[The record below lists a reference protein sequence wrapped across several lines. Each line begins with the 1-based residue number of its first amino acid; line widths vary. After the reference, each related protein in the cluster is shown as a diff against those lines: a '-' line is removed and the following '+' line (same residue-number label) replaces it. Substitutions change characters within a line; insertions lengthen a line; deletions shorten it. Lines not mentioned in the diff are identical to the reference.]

1 MRRVMGLLIAGALLV
16 CGGRIARAADDAKE
30 PTKEGVEFFE
40 KNIRPVLADKCYKCH
55 SVEAKAN
62 KKLKSKLYLDS
73 WQGMAKGGESDKPAV
88 VAGKPD
94 DSMMIKG
101 LRYEYKGDDE
111 DLNMP
116 PAKDGKS
123 NKLPDDVIKNFEK
136 WVKDGAQHPKDFDK
150 PPAPKAEGNPAPG
163 EAKTATAQAA
173 EKPHWAFVAPKE
185 PALPAVKDASWAKNP
200 IDTFIQA
207 KLEAKGLTPSPSAD
221 RRTLIRRATFDL
233 TGLPPTPA
241 EVEAFVNDK
250 DPNAW
255 EKVVD
260 RLLDSPRY
268 GERWARHWLDV
279 ARYSDTKGYVFQE
292 ERRYPFAYTYRDW
305 VINAFNS
312 DLPYDQF
319 LVQQIAADQLDL
331 GADKR
336 PLAAMGFLTLG
347 RRFLNAQPDIIDDRI
362 DVVCRGTMALTVTC
376 ARCHDHKFDPIPTK
390 DYYSLYGVFASSVEP
405 KDLPPIGNPDATPT
419 PASLAFEKE
428 LKTRQAAAEDFLK
441 NKTAEV
447 LKQVR
452 SAKGLADYLT
462 ATAKADSNE
471 AQPSGGSDL
480 SRYLL
485 RRWRDY
491 LGTRA
496 AAKDPVFAALR
507 AYAAIPADQFE
518 KKAAEVTEQLGEKK
532 PEEVHPLV
540 AKAFVEQPPKSLR
553 DVADRYGELLAKY
566 DKPEPLSDAQEESL
580 RSVLRG
586 PDSPVNVPEEQRQGL
601 LRRDAREQ
609 YMGLK
614 RKVDEFVA
622 GNPQGPPRAMVLQ
635 DAPDPHDTPVLV
647 RGNANNPGPVVP
659 RQFLQVLSGPQRQH
673 FTHGSGRLEL
683 ARAIASRD
691 NPLTARVI
699 VNRVWLWHFGQGIV
713 RTPSDF
719 GTRSDPPSHP
729 ELLDWLALRFVEDPS
744 AGGPGMGCGWSVK
757 RLHKLILMSATYQQ
771 SSDDNPEAR
780 KGDPENTLLW
790 RFNPQRLDW
799 EETRDALVF
808 VGGGM
813 DEKVGGRP
821 VDITDAK
828 CARRTI
834 YGFIDR
840 QNLPGLFRAFDMA
853 SPDTTSP
860 QRFNTTVPQQALFFM
875 NSPFTRRQAKLVADR
890 PEVESVSDPAERIR
904 VLYQLLYQRDPSD
917 DEVSAGVQFVAR
929 SLEREQHGAI
939 SPWEEYVQVLLE
951 ANEFVFVD

>member
-1 MRRVMGLLIAGALLV
+1 MRRVMGLLIAGALVV

-40 KNIRPVLADKCYKCH
+40 KNIRPVLVDKCFKCH

-88 VAGKPD
+88 VPGKPD

-101 LRYEYKGDDE
+101 LRDEYKGDDE

-163 EAKTATAQAA
+163 EAKTATAQVQ
-173 EKPHWAFVAPKE
+173 EKPHWAFVVPKE

-233 TGLPPTPA
+233 TGLPPTPE

-250 DPNAW
+250 GPNAW

-268 GERWARHWLDV
+268 GERWGRHWLDV

-305 VINAFNS
+305 VINALNS

-319 LVQQIAADQLDL
+319 LIQQIAADQLDL

-405 KDLPPIGNPDATPT
+405 KDLPAIGNPDATPT

-441 NKTAEV
+441 TKSADV

-452 SAKGLADYLT
+452 SAKGIADYLA
-462 ATAKADSNE
+462 ATAKADPKRSARADPRGPE
-471 AQPSGGSDL
+471 PLPGPPVARLPGR
-480 SRYLL
+480 SR
-485 RRWRDY
+485 RRR
-491 LGTRA
+491 
-496 AAKDPVFAALR
+496 KDPVFAALR
-507 AYAAIPADQFE
+507 AYAAIPADQF
-518 KKAAEVTEQLGEKK
+518 A
-532 PEEVHPLV
+532 PRR
-540 AKAFVEQPPKSLR
+540 PKSQSNSR
-553 DVADRYGELLAKY
+553 RRSPKRSTRWSRRRSRRSRRSRCGRWRTGTANCSRSTTS
-566 DKPEPLSDAQEESL
+566 PSRSSDCRRN
-580 RSVLRG
+580 RSGISFAGRI
-586 PDSPVNVPEEQRQGL
+586 
-601 LRRDAREQ
+601 RRRTCRRTSGRVCSAGTLREQ

-614 RKVDEFVA
+614 RKVDEFVVEQPA
-622 GNPQGPPRAMVLQ
+622 GPAAGDGAAGLRRTRTTRRCWSAATRTTR
-635 DAPDPHDTPVLV
+635 DRWC
-647 RGNANNPGPVVP
+647 RGSSCRSCPAH
-659 RQFLQVLSGPQRQH
+659 SGS
-673 FTHGSGRLEL
+673 T
-683 ARAIASRD
+683 SR
-691 NPLTARVI
+691 TA
-699 VNRVWLWHFGQGIV
+699 
-713 RTPSDF
+713 
-719 GTRSDPPSHP
+719 
-729 ELLDWLALRFVEDPS
+729 
-744 AGGPGMGCGWSVK
+744 AGGSTWPRRSPAG
-757 RLHKLILMSATYQQ
+757 T
-771 SSDDNPEAR
+771 
-780 KGDPENTLLW
+780 
-790 RFNPQRLDW
+790 
-799 EETRDALVF
+799 TR
-808 VGGGM
+808 
-813 DEKVGGRP
+813 
-821 VDITDAK
+821 
-828 CARRTI
+828 
-834 YGFIDR
+834 
-840 QNLPGLFRAFDMA
+840 
-853 SPDTTSP
+853 
-860 QRFNTTVPQQALFFM
+860 
-875 NSPFTRRQAKLVADR
+875 
-890 PEVESVSDPAERIR
+890 
-904 VLYQLLYQRDPSD
+904 
-917 DEVSAGVQFVAR
+917 
-929 SLEREQHGAI
+929 
-939 SPWEEYVQVLLE
+939 
-951 ANEFVFVD
+951 